1 MLNLKNGLANG
12 RRAIFHMGSKALL
25 NYTNYKKWM
34 VNTIMDSKHI
44 LIIEDDERMASML
57 QEYLSL
63 DGYQVTC
70 IHRKPEFY
78 PQLLQ
83 DVDIVLL
90 DLMLGQDNGLE
101 LLKSIREISGIP
113 VIVVS
118 AKSEDADKLI
128 GFQLGADDYLC
139 KPYNHLEL
147 VARIQAVLR
156 RTQPITLSNLIK
168 VNALVLDV
176 KSFTV
181 AVNDTQLNLTGL
193 EFNILKQMMMH
204 KGEIVTRDEI
214 YQHALTQN
222 REFESRT
229 LDVHISN
236 LRRKIGEY
244 KGQSQIKTVRG
255 KGYVLLDLN
264 DEKTLLA

>member
-1 MLNLKNGLANG
+1 
-12 RRAIFHMGSKALL
+12 
-25 NYTNYKKWM
+25 M
-34 VNTIMDSKHI
+34 VNIFMDSKRI
-44 LIIEDDERMASML
+44 LIIEDDERMAAML

-63 DGYQVTC
+63 DGYLVNC
-70 IHRKPEFY
+70 IHRKPDFY

-83 DVDIVLL
+83 GIDIVLL
-90 DLMLGQDNGLE
+90 DLMLGEDSGLE
-101 LLKSIREISGIP
+101 LLKEIRLHSGVP

-118 AKSEDADKLI
+118 AKNEDTDKLL

-156 RTQPITLSNLIK
+156 RAQPEVASNLIC
-168 VNALVLDV
+168 VNDLVLNI

-181 AVNDTQLNLTGL
+181 SVNSETLNLTSL
-193 EFNILKQMMMH
+193 EFNIVKQMMEN
-204 KGEIVTRDEI
+204 KGELVSREDI
-214 YQHALTQN
+214 YQQALTQN
-222 REFESRT
+222 REFETRT

-244 KGQSQIKTVRG
+244 NGKNQIKTVRG

-264 DEKTLLA
+264 NEKSNLASWPV